1 MPLQNTIPVLYLGP
15 QTSCPSTCMLP
26 RRLASWWHPSYTVP
40 AWQVKS
46 LNGVSNVGSITW
58 KWNGVLSAMSDADHF
73 EVPFPLDLDVTK
85 KAIFSGACFLM
96 EGPDAPSYPS
106 PKKRY
111 LNMPYTMELLEISL
125 R

>member
-96 EGPDAPSYPS
+96 IIFQY
-106 PKKRY
+106 R
-111 LNMPYTMELLEISL
+111 L
-125 R
+125 